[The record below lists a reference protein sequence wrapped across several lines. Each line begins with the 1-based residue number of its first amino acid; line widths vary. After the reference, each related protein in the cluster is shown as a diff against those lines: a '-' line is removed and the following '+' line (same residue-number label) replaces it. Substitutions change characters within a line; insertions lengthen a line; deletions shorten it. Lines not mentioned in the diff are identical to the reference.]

1 MLIGNMAMWEARRDE
16 FMGVALGEAALAA
29 EGGDVPV
36 GALLVDADG
45 REIGRGRNRRELLGD
60 PTAHAEMEALRAAFQ
75 RPGWRR
81 EGTTLFV
88 TLEPCA
94 MCMGA
99 LVLARVQR
107 LVFGTP
113 DPKAGAAVSLFR
125 MAEDPRLNH
134 RFEVVQG
141 VRQEECAAQLRSFF
155 AALRA
160 RRKDPDAER

>member
-1 MLIGNMAMWEARRDE
+1 MWEARSAE
-16 FMGVALGEAALAA
+16 FMGAALQEGAAAA
-29 EGGDVPV
+29 ESGDVPV
-36 GALLVDADG
+36 GAVLVDAEG
-45 REIGRGRNRRELLGD
+45 REVARGRNRREQRGD

-75 RPGWRR
+75 LPGWRR

-88 TLEPCA
+88 TLEPCP

-99 LVLARVQR
+99 LLLARVER

-134 RFEVVQG
+134 RIEVVQG

-160 RRKDPDAER
+160 RRKHDSTTER